1 MKQKFNMDDL
11 RRELEQL
18 PTPDLEAMLHT
29 ELEKQ
34 TPDDEVVLLILH
46 ILEAREPDLPLQ
58 LTPRERKA
66 FEYYRHRVGGRKR
79 KGILFPHWLSV
90 AASVVL
96 VLTLLVAVVPQQAE
110 AETFWE
116 MLTSWSDKILEF
128 FSPGERGA
136 QMEYEFKTDHPG
148 LQQVHDAVVEMGVT
162 GPAVPMWIPDWYELT
177 ECKLDE
183 SRAKKSINAIFF
195 NGQDDIVIEITVYD
209 SYFPHEYYKNDPNP
223 EFKEMNGQKHRIFR
237 NMDMWSVVWNRENI
251 ECAITLDCQEDE
263 LHRILKS
270 VYVMEANE

>member
-162 GPAVPMWIPDWYELT
+162 GPAVPMWIPDGYELVDC
-177 ECKLDE
+177 EKDE
-183 SRAKKSINAIFF
+183 SRFGKCITAVFF
-195 NGQDDIVIEITVYD
+195 NGYNDMVIEITMYD
-209 SYFPHEYYKNDPNP
+209 SNIPHKYYKSDSNP
-223 EFKEMNGQKHRIFR
+223 EIKEMNGQKYWIFR
-237 NMDMWSVVWNRENI
+237 NADRWTAVWNRENI
-251 ECAITLDCQEDE
+251 ECVIALDCQEDE
-263 LHRILKS
+263 LQKILKS
-270 VYVMEANE
+270 IYVMEVNE